1 MAGSQSYQTVYGSAL
16 LDDIHNYF
24 PQLLYRPERF
34 QTLPQ
39 VFAYV
44 LRQIDA
50 HFNLGARGLRLYRES
65 EQQAPANYFVPAT
78 PMVPTNQTVR
88 VDLDVEPLTSIAE
101 LAALMPLIQRFM
113 GPSVQ
118 GGAQMRP
125 RQEDVIVHA
134 SNEVIQRASTERTL
148 EEDSEELCS
157 ICQDEMHTGEML
169 RRLTVCQHEFHRS
182 CIDNWLLNRS
192 VRCPT
197 CRFDVRET
205 GRVSATRSPL
215 LAPATAPA
223 GGPTGP
229 SMSLDSSRPSVSV
242 PSVSVPSVSVPPRT
256 NPRLRSDLA
265 AWDILSTSTAPQTS
279 TTPQTSTAPSHASST
294 HSPASTTPR

>member
-24 PQLLYRPERF
+24 PQLIYRSERF

-39 VFAYV
+39 VFGYV
-44 LRQIDA
+44 HRQIDA
-50 HFNLGARGLRLYRES
+50 HFNLGARGLRLYQEM
-65 EQQAPANYFVPAT
+65 EPQHPTYFVPT
-78 PMVPTNQTVR
+78 PMVVPPVIPNQTVR
-88 VDLDVEPLTSIAE
+88 VDLDVEPLTSLAE
-101 LAALMPLIQRFM
+101 LTALLPLIQRFI
-113 GPSVQ
+113 GP
-118 GGAQMRP
+118 APATQMRP

-148 EEDSEELCS
+148 DEDSEEFCS
-157 ICQDEMHTGEML
+157 ICQDEMHAGEML

-205 GRVSATRSPL
+205 GRASSTARSPL
-215 LAPATAPA
+215 IAPATATPGLGSTGPVFSLGSTGPATSGPGAAGPA
-223 GGPTGP
+223 G
-229 SMSLDSSRPSVSV
+229 SVV
-242 PSVSVPSVSVPPRT
+242 APRT
-256 NPRLRSDLA
+256 NPQLRSDLA
-265 AWDILSTSTAPQTS
+265 AWDIPSTFTPSQTS
-279 TTPQTSTAPSHASST
+279 TQP
-294 HSPASTTPR
+294 PASTTPR

>member
-24 PQLLYRPERF
+24 PQLIYRSERF

-39 VFAYV
+39 VFGYV
-44 LRQIDA
+44 HRQIDA
-50 HFNLGARGLRLYRES
+50 HFNLGARGLRLYQEM
-65 EQQAPANYFVPAT
+65 EPQHPTYFVPT
-78 PMVPTNQTVR
+78 PMVVPPVIPNQTVR
-88 VDLDVEPLTSIAE
+88 VDLDVEPLTSLAE
-101 LAALMPLIQRFM
+101 LTALLPLIQRFI
-113 GPSVQ
+113 GP
-118 GGAQMRP
+118 APATQMRP

-148 EEDSEELCS
+148 DEDSEEFCS
-157 ICQDEMHTGEML
+157 ICQDEMHAGEML

-242 PSVSVPSVSVPPRT
+242 PSVSVPPRT

-265 AWDILSTSTAPQTS
+265 AWDILSTSTAPQIS

>member
-1 MAGSQSYQTVYGSAL
+1 MAASQSYQTVYGSAL

-24 PQLLYRPERF
+24 PQLIYRSERF

-39 VFAYV
+39 VFGYIH
-44 LRQIDA
+44 RQIDA
-50 HFNLGARGLRLYRES
+50 HFNLGARGLRLYQEM
-65 EQQAPANYFVPAT
+65 EPQHPTYFVPAA
-78 PMVPTNQTVR
+78 PMGVQAPSVR

-101 LAALMPLIQRFM
+101 LTALLPLIQRFI
-113 GPSVQ
+113 GPGASA
-118 GGAQMRP
+118 GAQLRP

-148 EEDSEELCS
+148 EEDSEEFCS
-157 ICQDEMHTGEML
+157 ICQDEMHAGEML

-205 GRVSATRSPL
+205 GRVSSTVRSPL
-215 LAPATAPA
+215 LSATATSTTA
-223 GGPTGP
+223 GPTGP
-229 SMSLDSSRPSVSV
+229 AFSLGSTGPATSGPGPAGPTVPQMSRLVSTVRP
-242 PSVSVPSVSVPPRT
+242 PS
-256 NPRLRSDLA
+256 
-265 AWDILSTSTAPQTS
+265 
-279 TTPQTSTAPSHASST
+279 APSAPSA
-294 HSPASTTPR
+294 PSTTPR